1 MQIQKFREIRIKGPT
16 SPVVVLPGRILPW
29 LFILPSFLDTNPSKL
44 EAILDN
50 NTADSEFL
58 DSTGSAVINLATIE
72 EQPELGYQSDSEGIS
87 AMSSTLKNSSNRK
100 SKDSNSSIGSSG
112 NHLALGTLTEDS
124 KEIEENEEKVTK
136 IVEIENLTLQ
146 K

>member
-1 MQIQKFREIRIKGPT
+1 MFQNYYKFIFPFF
-16 SPVVVLPGRILPW
+16 V
-29 LFILPSFLDTNPSKL
+29 DTNQSKL

-50 NTADSEFL
+50 NSADSEFL

-100 SKDSNSSIGSSG
+100 CKDSNSSIGSSG

-146 K
+146 Q

>member
-1 MQIQKFREIRIKGPT
+1 M
-16 SPVVVLPGRILPW
+16 PGRILSW

-50 NTADSEFL
+50 NSADSEFL

-72 EQPELGYQSDSEGIS
+72 EQPELGYQSDSEG
-87 AMSSTLKNSSNRK
+87 MSSTLKNSSNRK

-112 NHLALGTLTEDS
+112 NHYALGTLTEDS
-124 KEIEENEEKVTK
+124 KEIEET
-136 IVEIENLTLQ
+136 VEIENLTLQ
-146 K
+146 KWEVYEMAYSVNCD

>member
-1 MQIQKFREIRIKGPT
+1 M
-16 SPVVVLPGRILPW
+16 LW
-29 LFILPSFLDTNPSKL
+29 LIIFPFFVDTNQSKL
-44 EAILDN
+44 ETILDN

-58 DSTGSAVINLATIE
+58 VDSTGNAVINLATIE

-87 AMSSTLKNSSNRK
+87 AMSSTLINSSNRK
-100 SKDSNSSIGSSG
+100 CKDSNSSIGSSG

-124 KEIEENEEKVTK
+124 KEIEENEDKVTK

-146 K
+146 Q